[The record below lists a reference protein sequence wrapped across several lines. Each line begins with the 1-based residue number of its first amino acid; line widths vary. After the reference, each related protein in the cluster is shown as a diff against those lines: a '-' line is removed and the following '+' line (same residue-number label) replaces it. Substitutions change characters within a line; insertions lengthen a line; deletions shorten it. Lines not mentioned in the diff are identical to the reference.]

1 MNKYAL
7 ILAGGRGKRLWPI
20 STEKKPK
27 QFLNLYGNEIMINE
41 TIRRIENIFDYS
53 NIFIIINQSQIEL
66 ANRYID
72 SRIPRNN
79 IIVEPQS
86 KNTAMCIFYA
96 MLKIKKEKGSGV
108 VSVLSSDHYIE
119 NKQKLIKNIKEGME
133 LAESSKS
140 IVTIGITPTYPATG
154 FGYIKY
160 IKDTNYN
167 SVIEFKEKPSYEMA
181 LKYIKSNQY
190 VWNSGMFIWLIDS
203 ILQKFKKYLPNI
215 YFFKQKLYSAINT
228 DIEYKIVKEIYEQ
241 VESISIDKGILE
253 KACDIKM
260 IRGNF
265 KWMDIGSI
273 KDYFEIYSKDIQE
286 NTIIGEAIIKDMNK
300 SNILNNSEEL
310 LITIGLENINIIKDN
325 GVCIV
330 YNKEKTELLTE
341 IFEEIK
347 KQEKYKKYI

>member
-1 MNKYAL
+1 M
-7 ILAGGRGKRLWPI
+7 
-20 STEKKPK
+20 
-27 QFLNLYGNEIMINE
+27 
-41 TIRRIENIFDYS
+41 
-53 NIFIIINQSQIEL
+53 
-66 ANRYID
+66 
-72 SRIPRNN
+72 
-79 IIVEPQS
+79 
-86 KNTAMCIFYA
+86 
-96 MLKIKKEKGSGV
+96 
-108 VSVLSSDHYIE
+108 
-119 NKQKLIKNIKEGME
+119 
-133 LAESSKS
+133 
-140 IVTIGITPTYPATG
+140 
-154 FGYIKY
+154 
-160 IKDTNYN
+160 
-167 SVIEFKEKPSYEMA
+167 
-181 LKYIKSNQY
+181 
-190 VWNSGMFIWLIDS
+190 
-203 ILQKFKKYLPNI
+203 QKFKKYLPNI